1 MDFVKKRKLNALLNG
16 FGSRPATSTSASSP
30 DLSDNP
36 NPSNAPATPP
46 SNRTSTASA
55 TIDSP
60 ASTIRTPGSDSMAL
74 RGSVSSLPRS
84 TNSND
89 FDLIKRRRL
98 GLPDST
104 PSKGLSPA
112 PSNGAQTTIS
122 NIVLR
127 KWSGNNDKKA
137 LFKPRFCPGDRDELL
152 RRLASFQELTDW
164 TPKPDPVNEV
174 QWAKRGW
181 VCQGKERVRCTLC
194 NKELVVKLNRKE
206 VDGKEIAV
214 LIPSDIE
221 DALVQKYLELI
232 VTSHADDC
240 LWRKRGC
247 DDALLR
253 LPLSNRQSAIQELRR
268 RYDQVCARNSFLP
281 YEFNLRLPSN
291 LDIDTILSQLP
302 PDFFTSPPPPATN
315 PSSTAPNR
323 VALVLAVCGWE
334 GLDNQRGAAVPN
346 AASCHT
352 CLRRLGLW
360 MFKSKE
366 IDPETNEVLVPA
378 PMDHL
383 DPAREHRFF
392 CPWKSAEAQQIR
404 SDVSEARKTRL
415 GAEEELS
422 GWETLLQVL
431 KNEAYLREREAP
443 KRRAAGTPTGGSPQ
457 TPRRDSR
464 MNESQRP
471 GSSPYASTPGADGP
485 ESAVDGEEE
494 EDEKALQ
501 EQDKKRWAR
510 LRKVKTLLSSQG
522 TRKLR
527 RSFTASRPGSSAL
540 SRPGT
545 SQSTAQGD
553 GIAHPDAE
561 PPQSAMGAPAERAT

>member
-1 MDFVKKRKLNALLNG
+1 
-16 FGSRPATSTSASSP
+16 
-30 DLSDNP
+30 
-36 NPSNAPATPP
+36 
-46 SNRTSTASA
+46 
-55 TIDSP
+55 
-60 ASTIRTPGSDSMAL
+60 MAL
-74 RGSVSSLPRS
+74 RGSVSSLPPS
-84 TNSND
+84 AHSNG
-89 FDLIKRRRL
+89 FDLSKRRRL
-98 GLPDST
+98 GLSDST
-104 PSKGLSPA
+104 PSKAQSPA
-112 PSNGAQTTIS
+112 SASNHGPPTTIS
-122 NIVLR
+122 NVVLR
-127 KWSGNNDKKA
+127 KWSGNNEKKA

-181 VCQGKERVRCTLC
+181 ICQGKERVRCTLC

-206 VDGKEIAV
+206 VDGKEITV
-214 LIPSDIE
+214 LIPSEIE

-253 LPLSNRQSAIQELRR
+253 LPLSNRHNAIQDLRR
-268 RYDQVCARNSFLP
+268 RYDQVCARSSFLP
-281 YEFNLRLPSN
+281 YEFNLRLPDKIN
-291 LDIDTILSQLP
+291 IDTILSQLP
-302 PDFFTSPPPPATN
+302 PEFFTSPPPPATN
-315 PSSTAPNR
+315 PTGAAPNR

-366 IDPETNEVLVPA
+366 IDPATNKVLVPA

-383 DPAREHRFF
+383 DPVREHRFF
-392 CPWKSAEAQQIR
+392 CPWKNAEVQQIR
-404 SDVSEARKTRL
+404 SDVSEARRSRL
-415 GAEEELS
+415 GPEEELS

-443 KRRAAGTPTGGSPQ
+443 RRRTNGTPAARSPQ
-457 TPRRDSR
+457 TPR
-464 MNESQRP
+464 QGP
-471 GSSPYASTPGADGP
+471 GSSPHASTPGADGS
-485 ESAVDGEEE
+485 EVFGDGDEEE

-510 LRKVKTLLSSQG
+510 LRKVKSLLSGQG
-522 TRKLR
+522 TNKLR
-527 RSFTASRPGSSAL
+527 KSITASRPGSSAR

-545 SQSTAQGD
+545 SHSTARGD
-553 GIAHPDAE
+553 GTTQIDTDATQ
-561 PPQSAMGAPAERAT
+561 PPPRATTERAT

>member
-16 FGSRPATSTSASSP
+16 FGSRPATTSSSA
-30 DLSDNP
+30 SDNP
-36 NPSNAPATPP
+36 DPTNPPATPP
-46 SNRTSTASA
+46 SNRNSTAI
-55 TIDSP
+55 IDSP
-60 ASTIRTPGSDSMAL
+60 SSTIRTPGSDSMAL
-74 RGSVSSLPRS
+74 RGSISSLPRS
-84 TNSND
+84 STTSND
-89 FDLIKRRRL
+89 FDLTKRRRL

-104 PSKGLSPA
+104 PSKDLSPA
-112 PSNGAQTTIS
+112 ANHGAQTTIS

-127 KWSGNNDKKA
+127 KWSGNKEKKA

-181 VCQGKERVRCTLC
+181 ICQGKERVRCTLC

-206 VDGKEIAV
+206 VDGKEVAV
-214 LIPSDIE
+214 LIPSEIE
-221 DALVQKYLELI
+221 HALVQKYLELI

-253 LPLSNRQSAIQELRR
+253 LPLSNRQSAIQDLRR
-268 RYDQVCARNSFLP
+268 RYDQVCARKSFLP
-281 YEFNLRLPSN
+281 YEFNLRLPDKVN
-291 LDIDTILSQLP
+291 IDTILSQLP

-315 PSSTAPNR
+315 PPGSAPNR

-334 GLDNQRGAAVPN
+334 GLDNQRGAPVPN

-383 DPAREHRFF
+383 DPVREHRFF
-392 CPWKSAEAQQIR
+392 CPWKSSEAQQIR
-404 SDVSEARKTRL
+404 SDVSDARRTKL
-415 GAEEELS
+415 GPEEELS

-443 KRRAAGTPTGGSPQ
+443 SRRTAGASMARSPQ
-457 TPRRDSR
+457 TPRHGG
-464 MNESQRP
+464 EGQ
-471 GSSPYASTPGADGP
+471 GSSPYASTPGADG
-485 ESAVDGEEE
+485 SAFVEDGEE

-510 LRKVKTLLSSQG
+510 LRKVKSLLSSQG

-527 RSFTASRPGSSAL
+527 KSFTASRPGSSAL

-545 SQSTAQGD
+545 SHSTAQGD
-553 GIAHPDAE
+553 GTGQPDAE
-561 PPQSAMGAPAERAT
+561 VTEPPTVASAERAT

>member
-16 FGSRPATSTSASSP
+16 FGSRPASASTYSTA
-30 DLSDNP
+30 SDNTDP
-36 NPSNAPATPP
+36 TNPPATPP
-46 SNRTSTASA
+46 SNRNSTA

-84 TNSND
+84 AATTSNANE
-89 FDLIKRRRL
+89 FDLTKRRRL
-98 GLPDST
+98 GFPDST
-104 PSKGLSPA
+104 PSKALSPA
-112 PSNGAQTTIS
+112 SASNNGAQTTIS

-127 KWSGNNDKKA
+127 KWSGTEEKKA

-181 VCQGKERVRCTLC
+181 ICQGKERVRCTLC

-206 VDGKEIAV
+206 VDGKEITV
-214 LIPSDIE
+214 LIPSEIE

-253 LPLSNRQSAIQELRR
+253 LPLSNRQNAIQDLRR
-268 RYDQVCARNSFLP
+268 RYDQVCARDSFLP
-281 YEFNLRLPSN
+281 YEFNLRLPEKM
-291 LDIDTILSQLP
+291 DIDTILSQLP
-302 PDFFTSPPPPATN
+302 PDFFTSPPPSATN
-315 PSSTAPNR
+315 PSGSTPNR

-334 GLDNQRGAAVPN
+334 GLDNQRGTAVPN

-366 IDPETNEVLVPA
+366 IDPATNEVLVPA

-383 DPAREHRFF
+383 DPVGEHRFF

-404 SDVSEARKTRL
+404 SEVSEARRSRL
-415 GAEEELS
+415 GDEEELS
-422 GWETLLQVL
+422 GWETLSQVL

-443 KRRAAGTPTGGSPQ
+443 RKRTGGTPRSPQ
-457 TPRRDSR
+457 TPRRG
-464 MNESQRP
+464 P
-471 GSSPYASTPGADGP
+471 GSSPYASTPGAEDAEFIG
-485 ESAVDGEEE
+485 DGEEE
-494 EDEKALQ
+494 EDDKALQ

-510 LRKVKTLLSSQG
+510 LRRVKSILSGQG
-522 TRKLR
+522 TNRLRK
-527 RSFTASRPGSSAL
+527 SFTASRPGSSAR

-545 SQSTAQGD
+545 SNSTAQGD
-553 GIAHPDAE
+553 GSTQPDGEA
-561 PPQSAMGAPAERAT
+561 A